1 MKNEKITIFN
11 ENLLKSLDIQR
22 QCAMEEFVR
31 KMREERMCQI
41 YNNDKRTV
49 GKKDNKMEE
58 LKKRPFCGG
67 NASKV
72 FDQDGTE
79 QPDGKKWAY
88 TVVCGSCCASTG
100 LCWSEE
106 QSIRAWNDRV
116 M

>member
-58 LKKRPFCGG
+58 LKKCPFCGG

-72 FDQDGTE
+72 FDPDGTE

-88 TVVCGSCCASTG
+88 TVV
-100 LCWSEE
+100 WVVVV
-106 QSIRAWNDRV
+106 RV
-116 M
+116 LVFVGRRNNQLEHGMIG